1 MGKGMVE
8 ILSPWICEGEG
19 WSDSSAAI
27 TEDFSGL
34 AVPWGSCSCSCSSSS
49 APSAI
54 SPSPSEGPDDGKGGA
69 RRGSMVT

>member
-1 MGKGMVE
+1 MGKGVVE
-8 ILSPWICEGEG
+8 ILSPWICEGER
-19 WSDSSAAI
+19 WLDSSAAI

-34 AVPWGSCSCSCSSSS
+34 AVPWVSCSCSSSS

-54 SPSPSEGPDDGKGGA
+54 SPSPSEGPDDGKGEA